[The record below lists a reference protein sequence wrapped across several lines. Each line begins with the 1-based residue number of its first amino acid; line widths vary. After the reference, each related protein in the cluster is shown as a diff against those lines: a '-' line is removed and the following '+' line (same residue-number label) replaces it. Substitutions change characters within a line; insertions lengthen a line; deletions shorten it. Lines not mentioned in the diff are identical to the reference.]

1 MTKSQAIKSLRELA
15 DRLEASGL
23 PEETDQIYVH
33 LQMSDATSCQAA
45 EFMRVTDQASHQHY
59 ESGIAWHSTAL
70 SSDYPQVT
78 AFLKWGL
85 TH

>member
-1 MTKSQAIKSLRELA
+1 MTKSQAIKAMRELA

-23 PEETDQIYVH
+23 PEDTPEIYVN
-33 LQMSDATSCQAA
+33 LQIHDATVDDAYT
-45 EFMRVTDQASHQHY
+45 FMVVAGQNFQQHF
-59 ESGIAWHSTAL
+59 ESGIAWKSTGL
-70 SSDYPQVT
+70 SSDHPQVT

>member
-23 PEETDQIYVH
+23 PDYTQNIYVH
-33 LQMSDATSCQAA
+33 LQIHDATAKDA
-45 EFMRVTDQASHQHY
+45 HEFMLVSQQCFHAHY
-59 ESGIAWHSTAL
+59 ESGIAWKSTGL
-70 SSDYPQVT
+70 SSDQPQVT